1 MATSQLSQLAAIARV
16 VVDQGNNFAF
26 AVQRGFRKVE
36 AVATLPGPLP
46 GFCRLSFDQSG
57 GTPTPTECVVVV
69 SPESQVLPPS
79 ANAAV
84 DWQWDFF
91 GGEWTLLVVTSD
103 CNGAAQRTFNVV
115 VHRVN

>member
-1 MATSQLSQLAAIARV
+1 M
-16 VVDQGNNFAF
+16 
-26 AVQRGFRKVE
+26 QRGFRDVR
-36 AVATLPGPLP
+36 AVTVAPGPLP

-69 SPESQVLPPS
+69 SPESQILAPA
-79 ANAAV
+79 ANAGV

-91 GGEWTLLVVTSD
+91 GGEWTLLVITSD
-103 CNGAAQRTFNVV
+103 CNGAAERAFNVI